1 MFKKILFISAVLLSV
16 IANSTNWV
24 INSGN
29 FYYSPSTLTINI
41 GDTVTWVNDGGLHNV
56 NFDTNSISGISF
68 NNPES
73 FTSSPTNDSLIYS
86 HIFNI
91 VGLYNYDCSVGS
103 HAQNGMIGSL
113 VVDEPGCMDSSACNY
128 NPNAT
133 IDDGSCLFNSAYS
146 FDSISACDSYTWI
159 NGVTYNQSISNVTDT
174 LVNSVGC
181 DSVVFLILEI
191 LSSPTITGIENNVL
205 CFGESNG
212 SIDLTIFS
220 PNLQSI
226 IWSNGQITE
235 DIDSLISDVYNV
247 LVIDS
252 NLCSSTN
259 SFTISEPNALSLSFA
274 SNNLLCFQDSSGS
287 IDLNISGGTP
297 NYSFSWNNGSTNED
311 LSNLQAGSYNVSVY
325 DNNNCFIS
333 GSINIDQPDTLISFL
348 SHTNILCNGDLTGSI
363 QVTTNNGGTS
373 PYLYFLNGS
382 SSNTGVFNN
391 LGANNYFVSVVD
403 DNNCSTSQSISL
415 TEPLLLNS
423 SIISFSNILCF
434 GDSSGFIDLS
444 VSGGVYPYSFSWNN
458 DAFITEDISGIPMG
472 NYNVIVTDSNNCTN
486 SSNQILTESEIIDTS
501 ISLSICSWD
510 RFTVGINDYNVS
522 GLYIDT
528 LIALNNCDSIVYL
541 NLTVF
546 DTISSGSISENQFL
560 CYNSIPLPHYFD
572 VNSSGADGLFSYVW
586 QSSLDSNTWSLASAS
601 TNSTTYQP
609 NSLSNTT
616 FFRVQVT
623 SDFGCGVVFTNN
635 IKDSVYNQLTSSLI
649 SDDQSIC
656 FNTSPDTLNIVQL
669 SSGGGVLNND
679 SYTWQTSSNGS
690 NWQFYSNGIQFNPTN
705 LVSDK
710 YYRVQT
716 ISDFNCGPSYSNE
729 VLITVY
735 DNFLAGNIVNSEN
748 ICYNTTPNLLSFNT
762 QPSGA
767 DGNYTYNWQLSLNA
781 LTWDSIPSTDSLFFQ
796 PPALDTSHF
805 YRVIVSSD
813 YGCGSLLTN
822 TILVYVYD
830 EFLVG
835 SLNMFDTICYNT
847 LPDLITTDLDA
858 VGGNTPYS
866 YEWSIYDSLA
876 NQWNVQ
882 TINNNNFYN
891 PGALITTSD
900 YRVKFISNSGC
911 GEHISNISNVFVF
924 PEVIPATITSNQV
937 ICYDSLASNLNIIFP
952 PTGGNNL
959 FNYRWQSSFNSSNW
973 NSASGTNNDTFYSPG
988 NMTTSKF
995 FRLENTSSF
1004 SNLCI
1009 PRYSD
1014 TILIEVLNP
1023 LTAGSISSNQTICY
1037 NTVPAQISFN
1047 TAPDGAN
1054 GDYLFQWQ
1062 ESIDNNNWIIINGAS
1077 TSSLQPPSL
1086 LESTY
1091 YRVKVTSNFGCG
1103 FKFTS
1108 PVLINVYDDF
1118 NPGIISDNDTICL
1131 GDDINNIQL
1140 SSPSIGSDGIYSYQW
1155 QFNDSGFWDNI
1166 NSANNTDYQPLSLAD
1181 STLFRLNV
1189 TTLCGD
1195 LNTNSINI
1203 VVNPLPLSYQ
1213 ITGDFNVCNNQNYS
1227 DYTLSVT
1234 SDDYRYF
1241 WYTNG
1246 GDFVGTNE
1254 SKECIINWSPIIGD
1268 FDLFVDTYVYETGCS
1283 ITTSEIVT
1291 IEVESSPFEC
1301 SILLK
1306 ENSNILIASDSSF
1319 GLNYQWGYD
1328 NKQTNQSE
1336 IFLND
1341 TLRYIQLSNS
1351 IDTNLYSYWV
1361 DTYYDYSNVSCFTRS
1376 YFNSPPNPL
1385 FVDDY
1390 FKDISIFPNP
1400 VKDILNFKI
1409 PTHFIDIQVMD
1420 FLGRKIDCPIN
1431 FNSNSIDFSQF
1442 NSGVYF
1448 IVFKSNNKTLTRKII
1463 LN

>member
-1 MFKKILFISAVLLSV
+1 MFKKILVFTFLLFTFISH
-16 IANSTNWV
+16 STNWV
-24 INSGN
+24 INTGT
-29 FYYSPSTLTINI
+29 FYYSPSSLNINQ
-41 GDTVTWVNDGGLHNV
+41 GDTVTWVNNGGLHNV
-56 NFDTNSISGISF
+56 NFDTSSISGLSF

-73 FTSSPTNDSLIYS
+73 FISSPTTDSLIYS
-86 HIFNI
+86 HVFNI
-91 VGLYNYDCSVGS
+91 AGLYDYDCSVGI
-103 HAQNGMIGSL
+103 HALNGMIGSL
-113 VVDEPGCMDSSACNY
+113 SVDVPGCTDPLACNY
-128 NPNAT
+128 NSNAT
-133 IDDGSCLFNSAYS
+133 IDDSSCVYNSDNS
-146 FDSISACDSYTWI
+146 IDSISACDNYTWI
-159 NGVTYNQSISNVTDT
+159 NGITYTQSISNVSDT

-181 DSVVFLILEI
+181 DSVVFLNLEI
-191 LSSPTITGIENNVL
+191 LSSPILTGIENDVL
-205 CFGESNG
+205 CFGESSG
-212 SIDLTIFS
+212 SINLNIITS
-220 PNLQSI
+220 NLQSI
-226 IWSNGQITE
+226 LWSNGQITE
-235 DIDSLISDVYNV
+235 DIDSLSQGNYNV
-247 LVIDS
+247 VVIDS

-259 SFTISEPNALSLSFA
+259 SFTISEPIALSLAFA
-274 SNNLLCFQDSSGS
+274 SNNLLCYEDASGS
-287 IDLNISGGTP
+287 INLTVSGGIP
-297 NYSFSWNNGSTNED
+297 NYSYSWNNGSTNED
-311 LSNLQAGSYNVSVY
+311 ISNLQADSYSVNVI

-333 GSINIDQPDTLISFL
+333 GSIVLTQPDTLISYL
-348 SHTNILCNGDLTGSI
+348 SPTNILCYGDLTGSI
-363 QVTTNNGGTS
+363 VVTTNNGGTA
-373 PYLYFLNGS
+373 PYLYFLNGT
-382 SSNTGVFNN
+382 SSNFGVFNN
-391 LGANNYFVSVVD
+391 LGASNYFVSVVD
-403 DNNCSTSQSISL
+403 DNNCISSDSISL

-423 SIISFSNILCF
+423 SINSFSNILCF
-434 GDSSGFIDLS
+434 GDSTGFIDLS

-472 NYNVIVTDSNNCTN
+472 SYSVIITDSNNCIN
-486 SSNQILTESEIIDTS
+486 SSNQILTESDIIDTNLF
-501 ISLSICSWD
+501 ISICSWD

-528 LIALNNCDSIVYL
+528 LIALNNCDSIVHL
-541 NLTVF
+541 SLTVF
-546 DTISSGSISENQFL
+546 DTISSGSISDSQFL
-560 CYNSIPLPHYFD
+560 CYNDIPSSHYFD

-586 QSSLDSNTWSLASAS
+586 QSSLDSNTWSIASGS
-601 TNSTTYQP
+601 SNSTIYQP
-609 NSLSNTT
+609 NSLPITT

-635 IKDSVYNQLTSSLI
+635 IKDSVYNQLTPSVI

-656 FNTSPDTLNIVQL
+656 FNTSPDTLNIIQL
-669 SSGGGVLNND
+669 SSGGGILNND
-679 SYTWQTSSNGS
+679 SYTWQSSSNGT
-690 NWQFYSNGIQFNPTN
+690 NWQFYSNGIQFMPTN

-716 ISDFNCGPSYSNE
+716 ISDFNCGPTYSNE

-735 DNFLAGNIVNSEN
+735 DNLLAGNIASSEN

-762 QPSGA
+762 PPSGA
-767 DGNYTYNWQLSLNA
+767 DDNYTYNWQLSLNA
-781 LTWDSIPSTDSLFFQ
+781 FTWDSIPFTDSLFFQ
-796 PPALDTSHF
+796 PPVLDTTHF

-813 YGCGSLLTN
+813 YGCGVLLTN
-822 TILVYVYD
+822 TIMINVYD
-830 EFLVG
+830 EFLAG

-858 VGGNTPYS
+858 VGGNVPYS
-866 YEWSIYDSLA
+866 YEWSMYDSLTSL
-876 NQWNVQ
+876 WTVQ
-882 TINNNNFYN
+882 SINNNNFYN
-891 PGALITTSD
+891 PGVLTTTSN

-911 GEHISNISNVFVF
+911 GEHISNSSNIFVL
-924 PEVIPATITSNQV
+924 PEVVPATITSNQV
-937 ICYDSLASNLNIIFP
+937 ICFDSLASNLNLISL
-952 PTGGNNL
+952 PTGGNNQ
-959 FNYRWQSSFNSSNW
+959 FNYRWQSSFDSINW
-973 NSASGTNNDTFYSPG
+973 NSASGTNNDTFYNPG
-988 NMTTSKF
+988 NMTISKF

-1023 LTAGSISSNQTICY
+1023 LDAGSISSDQTICY
-1037 NTVPAQISFN
+1037 NTVPDQINFN
-1047 TAPDGAN
+1047 TLPDGAN
-1054 GDYLFQWQ
+1054 GDYSFQWQ
-1062 ESIDNNNWIIINGAS
+1062 EKIQNANWTIISGAS
-1077 TSSLQPPSL
+1077 NNSLQPPSL

-1091 YRVKVTSNFGCG
+1091 YRVKVTSNYGCG
-1103 FKFTS
+1103 SKFTS
-1108 PVLINVYDDF
+1108 PVLITVYDDF

-1131 GDDINNIQL
+1131 GDVINNIEL
-1140 SSPSIGSDGIYSYQW
+1140 SSPSIGSDGVYSYQW
-1155 QFNDSGFWDNI
+1155 QFNDSGLWNNI
-1166 NSANNTDYQPLSLAD
+1166 NSANNTDYQPLSLID

-1195 LNTNSINI
+1195 LNTNSINV

-1283 ITTSEIVT
+1283 ITTSEIIT
-1291 IEVESSPFEC
+1291 IEVESSPLEC

-1306 ENSNILIASDSSF
+1306 ENSNILVASDSSL

-1361 DTYYDYSNVSCFTRS
+1361 DTYYDYSNVSCFTKS

-1385 FVDDY
+1385 FIDDY

-1400 VKDILNFKI
+1400 VKDILFFKI
-1409 PTHFIDIQVMD
+1409 PTHFIDIQIID
-1420 FLGRKIDCPIN
+1420 FLGRKIDCPVN
-1431 FNSNSIDFSQF
+1431 FNSNSIDFSEF

-1448 IVFKSNNKTLTRKII
+1448 IVFKSNNKTLTKKII